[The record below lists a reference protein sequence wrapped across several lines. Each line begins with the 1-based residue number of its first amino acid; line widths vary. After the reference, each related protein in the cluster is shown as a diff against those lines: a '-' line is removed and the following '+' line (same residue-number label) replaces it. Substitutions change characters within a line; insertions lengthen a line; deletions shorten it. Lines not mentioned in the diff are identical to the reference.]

1 MPNWCN
7 NTLELEHRDPA
18 MIERAKAAMIRGEF
32 LHEFIPVPKELSETV
47 SGFMGEDKREFH
59 EAQMARNIKQFGHKD
74 WYSFCIA
81 NWGTKWDVGGNDYGT
96 PTITEDGK
104 MIAGFDSAWAP
115 PTTAMERLAAMG
127 FTVKLYYYEPGMCF
141 AGIWEGNED
150 YSNDDYYE
158 YGDMSSD
165 EVAETLPAELNE
177 MFCISDTMAEYEAES
192 ADDDENIDI
201 DLDGGVSATNE

>member
-7 NTLELEHRDPA
+7 NTLELEHKDPA
-18 MIERAKAAMIRGEF
+18 MIERARAAMIRGEF
-32 LHEFIPVPKELSETV
+32 LQEFIPVPKELSEAKADFTTN
-47 SGFMGEDKREFH
+47 
-59 EAQMARNIKQFGHKD
+59 EALVAKYGYSD
-74 WYSFCIA
+74 WYGFCV
-81 NWGTKWDVGGNDYGT
+81 NEWGTKWDVGGNDYGT

-115 PTTAMERLAAMG
+115 PTNAMEKLAAMG

-165 EVAETLPAELNE
+165 EVDETLPAELNE
-177 MFCISDTMAEYEAES
+177 MFCISDTMAEYESE
-192 ADDDENIDI
+192 ENQDI
-201 DLDGGVSATNE
+201 DLDGGLSATNE

>member
-7 NTLELEHRDPA
+7 NTLELQHKDPA

-47 SGFMGEDKREFH
+47 SGGFSDPEEQAKLLEQTK
-59 EAQMARNIKQFGHKD
+59 ANIEKFGYGN
-74 WYSFCIA
+74 WYDFCV
-81 NWGTKWDVGGNDYGT
+81 NEWGTKWDVGGNDYGN
-96 PTITEDGK
+96 PTITAEGK
-104 MIAGFDSAWAP
+104 MIAGFDSAWSP
-115 PTTAMERLAAMG
+115 PTTAMERLVEMG

-141 AGIWEGNED
+141 AGIWEGNEED
-150 YSNDDYYE
+150 GFNDDYYE

-165 EVAETLPAELNE
+165 EVAEQLPAELND
-177 MFCISDTMAEYEAES
+177 MFCISDTMAEYEE
-192 ADDDENIDI
+192 ENIDI